1 MSAKAEPR
9 SGGSGKSLVV
19 IALTLGIGYLLLGD
33 AFKNIGQGSAS
44 SSSSRRDGEAG
55 GAGGERHGVYAP
67 TGGGAGADGAARPGT
82 RTRV

>member
-33 AFKNIGQGSAS
+33 AFKNIGQGSAA
-44 SSSSRRDGEAG
+44 SSSRRDGEAG

-67 TGGGAGADGAARPGT
+67 TGGGAGADGAARLGPFEPG
-82 RTRV
+82 